1 MQKRSDRLN
10 LSSVCL
16 VAHSFY
22 ACSKSNKCFAFSAAV
37 FSLMGKKKQ
46 IRKQQQQQKTTT
58 LVHTVILLFA
68 FSTVIFALLY
78 SSIAFVKAFN
88 KLKMSSSSTTQ
99 AEALISVYSTLHSAY
114 ILHKYTSVVELL
126 LSYITTDFLSQM
138 CWHRDCF
145 VFPQSIKRFPHNIE
159 STVYYIISTQ

>member
-1 MQKRSDRLN
+1 MQKRSDRFN

-22 ACSKSNKCFAFSAAV
+22 ACSKSNKCFAFSV
-37 FSLMGKKKQ
+37 LQFFLSWEKKQ
-46 IRKQQQQQKTTT
+46 IRKQQQQQQNKKPTTR
-58 LVHTVILLFA
+58 VHTVILLFA
-68 FSTVIFALLY
+68 FSTVIYALLY

-99 AEALISVYSTLHSAY
+99 AEASISVYSTLYSAY

-126 LSYITTDFLSQM
+126 LS
-138 CWHRDCF
+138 
-145 VFPQSIKRFPHNIE
+145 
-159 STVYYIISTQ
+159 

>member
-1 MQKRSDRLN
+1 MQKRSDRFN

-37 FSLMGKKKQ
+37 FSLMEKKKQ
-46 IRKQQQQQKTTT
+46 IRKQQQQKTTT

-68 FSTVIFALLY
+68 FSTVIFTLLY

-99 AEALISVYSTLHSAY
+99 AEALISVYSTLYSAY

-126 LSYITTDFLSQM
+126 LS
-138 CWHRDCF
+138 
-145 VFPQSIKRFPHNIE
+145 
-159 STVYYIISTQ
+159 